1 MVRSLVGSGEWVVV
15 LGLLNSR
22 EKTTSI
28 DDLFVPDKIFP
39 ADLAIVFG
47 MTSWQRPLAR
57 ASELYRSGTA
67 QKLLFTG
74 GFNRRIHV
82 VEAKEMAR
90 GAIAAGV
97 QSSDI
102 LVEPEATNTAANVAN
117 AYRCID
123 QAIGIGNLRSVL
135 LVAIHFHMRRVKV
148 IVERTFPPWINVGY
162 ASYPSVHYS
171 SVDWFR
177 SERGRRDV
185 YSEAKK
191 LEDYLREH

>member
-1 MVRSLVGSGEWVVV
+1 V
-15 LGLLNSR
+15 LELNSC

-28 DDLFVPDKIFP
+28 DDLFVPDKIFA

-57 ASELYRSGTA
+57 GTELYRGGMA

-74 GFNRRIHV
+74 GFNRRIHA
-82 VEAKEMAR
+82 VEATEMAR
-90 GAIAAGV
+90 AAIAAGIR
-97 QSSDI
+97 SSDI
-102 LVEPEATNTAANVAN
+102 LIEPEATNTTANIAN

-123 QAIGIGNLRSVL
+123 QSIGIGNLHSVL

-148 IVERTFPPWINVGY
+148 IVERTFPRWINVGY
-162 ASYPSVHYS
+162 ASYPSVHYN
-171 SVDWFR
+171 SVDWFQ
-177 SERGRRDV
+177 SERGRTDV
-185 YSEAKK
+185 FSEAKK